1 MSTTLG
7 RSVVATTTRRGDAAR
22 ARAKKKRSGG
32 GRSGNDDYAQDF
44 ARYGSF
50 DESYTE
56 GAGMLLGKGELR
68 SSGTRRGAKG
78 RSGAGYDAVAGVLDA
93 LAEVKSERK
102 SRGGGGR
109 RYDAYGD
116 DDEDAADEGAAADGT
131 AAGEGEDF
139 DAESA
144 PKAKARPVR
153 SAPAMAARP
162 VPTQPQ
168 APRPKPKVVVKPK
181 KPAPAATMDPAQTK
195 AKASQTLSK
204 WGFSASD
211 VETAIEATSASAGD
225 GATAKKRQIAAL
237 DWMLANLPI
246 DDVPDEYK
254 LEAQQAQSA

>member
-44 ARYGSF
+44 ALYGSF

-56 GAGMLLGKGELR
+56 GAGLLLGKGELR

-131 AAGEGEDF
+131 AAGR
-139 DAESA
+139 
-144 PKAKARPVR
+144 AKTLTRNPRRRRRLDRCGRRPR
-153 SAPAMAARP
+153 WR
-162 VPTQPQ
+162 
-168 APRPKPKVVVKPK
+168 R
-181 KPAPAATMDPAQTK
+181 DRCRRNR
-195 AKASQTLSK
+195 
-204 WGFSASD
+204 
-211 VETAIEATSASAGD
+211 
-225 GATAKKRQIAAL
+225 KRRDRNRRL
-237 DWMLANLPI
+237 W
-246 DDVPDEYK
+246 
-254 LEAQQAQSA
+254 

>member
-1 MSTTLG
+1 MCI
-7 RSVVATTTRRGDAAR
+7 RD
-22 ARAKKKRSGG
+22 
-32 GRSGNDDYAQDF
+32 
-44 ARYGSF
+44 
-50 DESYTE
+50 
-56 GAGMLLGKGELR
+56 R
-68 SSGTRRGAKG
+68 SSGAKG

>member
-1 MSTTLG
+1 MA
-7 RSVVATTTRRGDAAR
+7 ATTPRRGDAAR
-22 ARAKKKRSGG
+22 ARAKKRRSGG
-32 GRSGNDDYAQDF
+32 GRSGNDEYAQDF
-44 ARYGSF
+44 ALYGSF
-50 DESYTE
+50 DESYAE
-56 GAGMLLGKGELR
+56 GAGLLLGKGELR

-93 LAEVKSERK
+93 LAEVKNERK
-102 SRGGGGR
+102 SRGGGAAALRRVRGR
-109 RYDAYGD
+109 RRGR
-116 DDEDAADEGAAADGT
+116 GGRGRGGGRDG
-131 AAGEGEDF
+131 GGQGEDF
-139 DAESA
+139 DAEPA

-254 LEAQQAQSA
+254 LEAQQARSA

>member
-1 MSTTLG
+1 MA
-7 RSVVATTTRRGDAAR
+7 ATTPRRGDAAR
-22 ARAKKKRSGG
+22 ARAKKRRSGG
-32 GRSGNDDYAQDF
+32 GRSGNDEYAQDF
-44 ARYGSF
+44 ALYGSF
-50 DESYTE
+50 DESYAE
-56 GAGMLLGKGELR
+56 GAGLLLGKGELR

-93 LAEVKSERK
+93 LAEVKNERK
-102 SRGGGGR
+102 SRGGGAAALRRARGR
-109 RYDAYGD
+109 RRGR
-116 DDEDAADEGAAADGT
+116 GGRGRGGGRDG
-131 AAGEGEDF
+131 GGQGEDF
-139 DAESA
+139 DAEPA

-254 LEAQQAQSA
+254 LEAQQARSA

>member
-1 MSTTLG
+1 MSTTTA
-7 RSVVATTTRRGDAAR
+7 RSVATTTPRRGDAAR
-22 ARAKKKRSGG
+22 ARAKKRRSGG
-32 GRSGNDDYAQDF
+32 GRSGNDEYAQDF
-44 ARYGSF
+44 ALYGSF
-50 DESYTE
+50 DESYAD
-56 GAGMLLGKGELR
+56 GAGLLLGKGEAR

-93 LAEVKSERK
+93 LAEVKNERK
-102 SRGGGGR
+102 SRGGGR
-109 RYDAYGD
+109 RGYDARGD
-116 DDEDAADEGAAADGT
+116 DDEDAEDEGAAADGT
-131 AAGEGEDF
+131 AAGEDF
-139 DAESA
+139 DAEPA

-153 SAPAMAARP
+153 SAPAMTARP
-162 VPTQPQ
+162 VPTQPR

-181 KPAPAATMDPAQTK
+181 KPAPAATMDPAETK

-246 DDVPDEYK
+246 DNVPDEYK
-254 LEAQQAQSA
+254 LEAQQARSA